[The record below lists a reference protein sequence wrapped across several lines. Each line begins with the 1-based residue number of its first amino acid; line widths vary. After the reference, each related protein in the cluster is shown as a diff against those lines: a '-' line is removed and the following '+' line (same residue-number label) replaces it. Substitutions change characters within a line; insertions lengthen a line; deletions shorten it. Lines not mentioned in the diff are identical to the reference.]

1 MMCNGHQFIQV
12 FSLKLTEM
20 AMSTFGTSIRT
31 LKVQL
36 LTRRPSSL
44 QEVLE
49 LTKTSTIR
57 RPSVALNGPEMV
69 AELLLET
76 QTVL

>member
-1 MMCNGHQFIQV
+1 MCSGHQFIQV
-12 FSLKLTEM
+12 SLRKSMEM
-20 AMSTFGTSIRT
+20 AMSTFGISIGI

-36 LTRRPSSL
+36 LTRRPSNL

-69 AELLLET
+69 VELLLET
-76 QTVL
+76 PTVL